1 MWSDGLVGTDPHSS
15 GTKPPQTGT
24 DSVLTPAVRAGHVA
38 TRPLFD
44 RGLRS
49 QVKPAFMAPAVG
61 TALAGGL
68 LAPSFAPAPGLAHAL
83 AVGAALYVAHLVDEY
98 VDAHVRGE
106 DEPSVPAR
114 TALLAAAASG
124 VACLAL
130 LGLLWARGRRAGAL
144 AGAPL
149 LALAVLYAPVL
160 DRHPVAGTASYPVG
174 VGLALV
180 GGYAVQVGVDGASA
194 VPPPVA
200 GVAGV
205 LVVALSAVKVS
216 VDRLDR
222 DFDRRVGKRTVPVV
236 LGGRGAR
243 RVSAALLVAAAGLV
257 AGLVA
262 SGALPAV
269 ALLAV
274 PILVVGAGAGLAPSA
289 ERAVRVQMALVY
301 PVAAVLLL
309 AGCSATGCVVGPLL
323 L

>member
-1 MWSDGLVGTDPHSS
+1 M
-15 GTKPPQTGT
+15 
-24 DSVLTPAVRAGHVA
+24 A

-68 LAPSFAPAPGLAHAL
+68 LAPSFAPAPGLVHAL

-106 DEPSVPAR
+106 DEPSVPDR
-114 TALLAAAASG
+114 RALLAAAASG

-144 AGAPL
+144 AGVPL
-149 LALAVLYAPVL
+149 LALAVLYAPAL
-160 DRHPVAGTASYPVG
+160 DRHPVAGTAGYPVG

-180 GGYAVQVGVDGASA
+180 GGYAVQTDAVGAGIALSTA

-205 LVVALSAVKVS
+205 LAVALSAVKVS

-243 RVSAALLVAAAGLV
+243 RASAALLVAAAGLV
-257 AGLVA
+257 AGLV
-262 SGALPAV
+262 GTGVLPAV
-269 ALLAV
+269 ALLAG
-274 PILVVGAGAGLAPSA
+274 PILVVGAWVGLAESPG
-289 ERAVRVQMALVY
+289 RAVRVQMALVY

-309 AGCSATGCVVGPLL
+309 AGCSATGCVVAPLL
-323 L
+323 P